1 MDTLWTLLFI
11 FLIIGVGYL
20 LGNISIKG
28 VSLGSAMILMVAL
41 VAGHY
46 GVVVD
51 PLIRNLGLV
60 LFVGA
65 VGLIAGPVF
74 ISNFKSK
81 ALPYVILGV
90 AIGISGIATTFITS
104 KLFGVS
110 VELALGVFSGSLT
123 STPGLA
129 AAKDISES
137 VEVTAAYG
145 ITYLFGVVGVVLFVQ
160 LIPKILKKNIA
171 EEVKS
176 FEANLKGETSTSK
189 KEKVLSLRNIE
200 PTGLFAFALTMVLGI
215 LLGMISIPLPGGKA
229 FSLGATGGTLFM
241 GLIIGHIKHIGP
253 YSLKPPMMT
262 LKTLRELGLIL
273 FLIGAGSEAGA
284 GFIEVVQEYG
294 IMLFFQGMI
303 VTTVPMIVAVFV
315 VLKILKLDII
325 TGLGAICGGM
335 TSTPALAAL
344 VDTTSTDEV
353 AIPYAATYPV
363 GMILV
368 ILGTQLL
375 DLLL

>member
-81 ALPYVILGV
+81 ALPYVILGI

-160 LIPKILKKNIA
+160 LIPKILKKNIS
-171 EEVKS
+171 EEVKH
-176 FEANLKGETSTSK
+176 FEANLKGDTSTSK

-241 GLIIGHIKHIGP
+241 GLIIGHIKHVGP

>member
-241 GLIIGHIKHIGP
+241 GLIIGHIKHVGP

>member
-41 VAGHY
+41 VAGHF
-46 GVVVD
+46 GVEID

-81 ALPYVILGV
+81 ALPYVL
-90 AIGISGIATTFITS
+90 IGITIGASGILTTFLS
-104 KLFGVS
+104 SRLLDVS
-110 VELALGVFSGSLT
+110 SALSMGALSGSLT

-129 AAKDISES
+129 AAKDISDS
-137 VEVTAAYG
+137 ADVAAAYG

-160 LIPKILKKNIA
+160 LVPKMLRKNMK

-176 FEANLKGETSTSK
+176 FEANLKKESSAAGQE
-189 KEKVLSLRNIE
+189 KEKARRAIE
-200 PTGLFAFALTMVLGI
+200 PTGLFVFALAMVLGI
-215 LLGMISIPLPGGKA
+215 LLGMVKIPLPGGRE

-241 GLIIGHIKHIGP
+241 GLIIGHLKQVGP
-253 YSLKPPMMT
+253 YSLKAPMTT
-262 LKTLRELGLIL
+262 LKTLRELGLVL

-284 GFIEVVQEYG
+284 GFVEVIKQYG
-294 IMLFFQGMI
+294 MILFFQGMLI
-303 VTTVPMIVAVFV
+303 TLMPMVVATIVA
-315 VLKILKLDII
+315 LKIMKLDII
-325 TGLGAICGGM
+325 TVLGAICGGM

-344 VDTTSTDEV
+344 VDTTETDEV

-368 ILGTQLL
+368 IFGTQIL